1 MSEIVNQTIIKKPD
15 DKKIGQIDKLRTL
28 SLLEDF
34 TRQIKNLKHQDLE
47 GMPPLYRFDRV
58 EEGEK
63 DGQKW

>member
-34 TRQIKNLKHQDLE
+34 IRQIKNLKHQDLE
-47 GMPPLYRFDRV
+47 GMPPLYRFDKV
-58 EEGEK
+58 E
-63 DGQKW
+63 